1 MAVRILAGLVLMS
14 LLSGCVMVRGVST
27 DDNRQDGPEQFEF
40 VMLPGKSDADA
51 AEEIVGSAAGPG
63 AESFAH
69 VATMNTPVGRIDIWT
84 WEGPDGSCVGVFEER
99 GSSASCGTIEEG
111 PMGWGSDGRWA
122 TVTVRVPDG
131 TVTMVVTTTDG
142 TEFTVQTVNGWG
154 AVVFPVTRGEPSTA
168 EYLDAQGNSLGSAGF

>member
-1 MAVRILAGLVLMS
+1 
-14 LLSGCVMVRGVST
+14 
-27 DDNRQDGPEQFEF
+27 
-40 VMLPGKSDADA
+40 
-51 AEEIVGSAAGPG
+51 
-63 AESFAH
+63 
-69 VATMNTPVGRIDIWT
+69 
-84 WEGPDGSCVGVFEER
+84 
-99 GSSASCGTIEEG
+99 
-111 PMGWGSDGRWA
+111 MGWGSDGRWA